1 MQTHLLKL
9 FKNEFDLVISFC
21 GSYSCSPDLARIFEQ
36 SLDPRFMF
44 DGFTVE
50 FLQKLRQ
57 QQEDLK
63 AQGTPR
69 NVLLLFDDCD
79 MTSEQHTEL
88 GFFATRARH
97 FNVSMFFCSVSYTSI
112 PKSYRRSLDFLLL
125 FSVPMSSDKK
135 LLLQE
140 YSRNPS
146 FANWCINQ
154 LEPFQC
160 LVLESGF
167 KQELFTYRA
176 PTPGSR
182 SPKEAQSPTD
192 APSDKNETAEPLPE
206 GGESNTPSTALLA
219 STVEE
224 LESCEPSSAEIQT
237 VVEV

>member
-9 FKNEFDLVISFC
+9 FSHRFDLVISFC
-21 GSYSCSPDLARIFEQ
+21 GSYSCSPELATYFDAR
-36 SLDPRFMF
+36 LDPRFMF
-44 DGFTVE
+44 DGFTVD
-50 FLQKLRQ
+50 FLQTLRA
-57 QQEDLK
+57 QQERLK
-63 AQGTPR
+63 AAGTPR
-69 NVLLLFDDCD
+69 DVLLLFDDCD
-79 MTSEQHTEL
+79 MTPEQHSEL

-154 LEPFQC
+154 LEPFHC

-167 KQELFTYRA
+167 KQELFIYTVPDFADNSRPA
-176 PTPGSR
+176 QNPTGAGLN
-182 SPKEAQSPTD
+182 E
-192 APSDKNETAEPLPE
+192 NETQELCSEDEKLPA
-206 GGESNTPSTALLA
+206 SDTALLA
-219 STVEE
+219 STGQADE
-224 LESCEPSSAEIQT
+224 LNEPSIDESQRES
-237 VVEV
+237 

>member
-9 FKNEFDLVISFC
+9 FKSEFDLVISFC
-21 GSYSCSPDLARIFEQ
+21 GSYSCSPELSKIFEE
-36 SLDPRFMF
+36 SLDVRFMF

-50 FLQKLRQ
+50 FLETLRRQ
-57 QQEDLK
+57 QEMLK

-69 NVLLLFDDCD
+69 NVLLLFDDCE
-79 MTSEQHTEL
+79 MSSEQHTEL

-154 LEPFQC
+154 LEPYHC

-167 KQELFTYRA
+167 RQELFTYCA
-176 PTPGSR
+176 PPPGSQNR
-182 SPKEAQSPTD
+182 RVAQSPTD
-192 APSDKNETAEPLPE
+192 APESKNEEEEPCTLDE
-206 GGESNTPSTALLA
+206 AQDNQDTEVLA
-219 STVEE
+219 SSVEE
-224 LESCEPSSAEIQT
+224 TEPSELLSGENQT
-237 VVEV
+237 AS